1 MEFKRVSYMVGCFVF
16 ALVGLF
22 KEATRGE
29 DVLHKSKEYSA
40 IYNFG
45 DSNSDTGTFSAAFT
59 MVYPPNG
66 ESFPRNHLP
75 TRNCDGRLIIDFI
88 TEELKLP
95 YLSAYLDSIGSNY
108 NYGANFAAGGS
119 SIRPTGFSPVFFG
132 LQISQF
138 TQFKSRTMALYNQSS
153 HNREDAPFK
162 SRLPKSMD
170 FSNALY
176 TIDIGQNDLSFGFM
190 SSDPQSVRSTIPD
203 ILSQFSQGLQK
214 LYNEGARFF
223 WIHNTGPIGCLPRAS
238 VENKP
243 RPEDLDSTGCRKM
256 ENEIA
261 QEFNKQLKDIVFEL
275 RKKLPTAKFTNVD
288 VYSAKYELIKNA
300 RNQGFINLKKFCC
313 GTTNVIHV
321 DCGKKKI
328 NKNGK
333 EEYYKCKHPSKY
345 ISWDGVHYS
354 EAANRWLATLILN
367 GSFSDPPIAIGM
379 IGN

>member
-1 MEFKRVSYMVGCFVF
+1 MDFKRVSYMVLCFMVF
-16 ALVGLF
+16 ALVCLF
-22 KEATRGE
+22 TQVKGE
-29 DVLHKSKEYSA
+29 DDVLHKSKEYSA

-66 ESFPRNHLP
+66 ESFPGIP

-88 TEELKLP
+88 TEELKVP

-119 SIRPTGFSPVFFG
+119 SIRQIGFSAIFFG

-138 TQFKSRTMALYNQSS
+138 IHFKSRTIALYNQSS
-153 HNREDAPFK
+153 HNRADAPLK

-190 SSDPQSVRSTIPD
+190 FSDPQSLRSTLPD
-203 ILSQFSQGLQK
+203 MLSQFSQGLQQ

-223 WIHNTGPIGCLPRAS
+223 WIHNTGPIGCLPRAN
-238 VENKP
+238 VMNKP
-243 RPEDLDSTGCRKM
+243 KPEDLDSRGCRKA

-275 RKKLPTAKFTNVD
+275 RKKLPTAKFIYVD
-288 VYSAKYELIKNA
+288 VYSAKCELIKNA
-300 RNQGFINLKKFCC
+300 RNQGFGNPKKFCC
-313 GTTNVIHV
+313 GTSNVIHV

-328 NKNGK
+328 KNGK
-333 EEYYKCKHPSKY
+333 EEYYKCKHPWKY

-354 EAANRWLATLILN
+354 EAANKWLAMRILN
-367 GSFSDPPIAIGM
+367 GSFSDPPFAIGM
-379 IGN
+379 VGN

>member
-1 MEFKRVSYMVGCFVF
+1 MDFKRVSYLVGCFVF
-16 ALVGLF
+16 GLVGLF
-22 KEATRGE
+22 TGVKGE

-66 ESFPRNHLP
+66 ESFPGNLP
-75 TRNCDGRLIIDFI
+75 TRNCDGRLIIDFV

-119 SIRPTGFSPVFFG
+119 SIRQTNFSPISFG

-138 TQFKSRTMALYNQSS
+138 THFKSRTRASYNQSS
-153 HNREDAPFK
+153 H
-162 SRLPKSMD
+162 SSYRLPKSMD

-190 SSDPQSVRSTIPD
+190 TSDPQSVISTIPD
-203 ILSQFSQGLQK
+203 ILSQFSLGLQQ
-214 LYNEGARFF
+214 LYNEGARLF
-223 WIHNTGPIGCLPRAS
+223 WIHNTGPIGCLPRTS
-238 VENKP
+238 MKSKP
-243 RPEDLDSTGCRKM
+243 RPEDLDYTGCRKI

-261 QEFNKQLKDIVFEL
+261 QEFNKQLKDIVFET
-275 RKKLPTAKFTNVD
+275 RKELPTAKFTYVD

-300 RNQGFINLKKFCC
+300 RNQGFVNPKKFCC
-313 GTTNVIHV
+313 GTTNVVHI

-328 NKNGK
+328 KNGK

-345 ISWDGVHYS
+345 INWDGVHYS
-354 EAANRWLATLILN
+354 EAANRWLALLILN
-367 GSFSDPPIAIGM
+367 GSFSDPPVPIGM
-379 IGN
+379 VGN